1 MFDDTS
7 PSESLQTPAR
17 WSDGAAEIAFAQ
29 TDGETRLKHLY
40 QSDPCRVLFPAR
52 TRHGLKEAVI
62 VTTSGGVVGG
72 DRLRF
77 AVDAGIGTSAT
88 VTTQAAEKIYRSARD
103 DSVIDISVSVRDQ
116 ALIEWMPQET
126 ILFQG
131 ARLRRRTI
139 IDLFGSARVIAGEIV
154 VFGRRARDEV
164 FSSGLL
170 HDSWRVCRDD
180 ALVWADDLH
189 MDGDIGATLSDV
201 HAFHFAAA
209 VATVIY
215 GGADAAEKLDFARD
229 AVDGGAVS
237 CVDDLLVA
245 RFIDRDA
252 ARLRSNVTRY
262 WAKLRG
268 DVAGLPSALP
278 RVWET

>member
-1 MFDDTS
+1 MKYS
-7 PSESLQTPAR
+7 P
-17 WSDGAAEIAFAQ
+17 
-29 TDGETRLKHLY
+29 
-40 QSDPCRVLFPAR
+40 
-52 TRHGLKEAVI
+52 
-62 VTTSGGVVGG
+62 
-72 DRLRF
+72 
-77 AVDAGIGTSAT
+77 VD
-88 VTTQAAEKIYRSARD
+88 YC
-103 DSVIDISVSVRDQ
+103 
-116 ALIEWMPQET
+116 T
-126 ILFQG
+126 IPG
-131 ARLRRRTI
+131 
-139 IDLFGSARVIAGEIV
+139 GSAATTHW
-154 VFGRRARDEV
+154 
-164 FSSGLL
+164 S
-170 HDSWRVCRDD
+170 
-180 ALVWADDLH
+180 WADGLH
-189 MDGDIGATLSDV
+189 LDGDIGATLSDV
-201 HAFHFAAA
+201 YAFDFAAA